1 MVENLGEV
9 LKVLK
14 EVKLGDSKFLIEQR
28 DPFTKQGSR
37 VIYLHDEKFRI
48 EMTEP
53 EFLELAGAIA
63 YARRNFES
71 MKGWK
76 AV

>member
-1 MVENLGEV
+1 MGEV

-14 EVKLGDSKFLIEQR
+14 EIKLGDSKFLIEQNA
-28 DPFTKQGSR
+28 PMTKQGSK
-37 VIYLHDEKFRI
+37 VMHIQNEKFRM
-48 EMTEP
+48 EMPEP
-53 EFLELAGAIA
+53 EFLKLVGAIA

>member
-1 MVENLGEV
+1 MGEV

-14 EVKLGDSKFLIEQR
+14 EIKLGDSKFLIEQNA
-28 DPFTKQGSR
+28 PLTKQGSK
-37 VIYLHDEKFRI
+37 VIHIQNENFRM
-48 EMTEP
+48 EMTEL
-53 EFLELAGAIA
+53 EFLKVAGAIA